1 LNSVDQIGVVGG
13 GAWGTALACLARR
26 AGRRVTLWSRD
37 PAIAEAVA
45 QDQTNPVYLPGLVL
59 EAGIEAAPALGAL
72 GPCDA
77 LLLVCPAQAVR
88 TVARDLPGS
97 GPVVICAKGIEAA
110 GGLLMPE
117 VLGEVLPGRPFAM
130 LSGPS
135 FAEEAVRGLPTAVSI
150 ATADAATGRDLAQ
163 ALAAG
168 AFRPYWTDDVT
179 GVALGGAVK
188 NVLAIAA
195 GIVEGRGLGHNAAAA
210 LITRGFAEMARLGLA
225 MGASLETM
233 TGLSGLGDLVLTCH
247 GPLSRNRSLG
257 AALGK
262 GTALGRHMEGRRQVV
277 EGEATAPAVVTRAAR
292 LGIEM
297 PSCAAVDAILHRG
310 AALDEAIRGLL
321 TRPLRREG
329 E

>member
-1 LNSVDQIGVVGG
+1 MNDISHIGVVGG

-26 AGRRVTLWSRD
+26 ANRRVTLWSRD
-37 PAIAEAVA
+37 PAISASIVRKR
-45 QDQTNPVYLPGLVL
+45 TNPIYLPGQIL
-59 EAGIEAAPALGAL
+59 EPGIEVAAALASL
-72 GPCDA
+72 AACDA
-77 LLLVCPAQAVR
+77 LLLACPAQAVR
-88 TVARDLPGS
+88 VVARDLPGTT
-97 GPVVICAKGIEAA
+97 PVVICAKGIEATT
-110 GGLLMPE
+110 GLLMPE
-117 VLGEVLPGRPFAM
+117 VLAEAMPGRPFAM

-135 FAEEAVRGLPTAVSI
+135 FAEEAVQGLPTAVSI
-150 ATADAATGRDLAQ
+150 ATSDPSLGRDLAA

-168 AFRPYWTDDVT
+168 MFRPYWTDDVT
-179 GVALGGAVK
+179 GVSLGGAVK

-225 MGASLETM
+225 MGASLETL

-257 AALGK
+257 VALGK
-262 GTALGRHMEGRRQVV
+262 GTTLQDYMEGRRQVV
-277 EGEATAPAVVTRAAR
+277 EGAATAPAVLARAAR

-297 PSCAAVDAILHRG
+297 PICAAVDAILHHG
-310 AALDEAIRGLL
+310 ADLDDTIRALLA
-321 TRPLRREG
+321 RPLRKEG